1 MVDAVNNNVAE
12 EEVATQEAASAQES
26 SQTEAPAAD
35 LNINDLAAIRSII
48 DVASQRGA
56 FKAAELEAVG
66 KTFNKL
72 NAFLESVTA
81 KKEA

>member
-1 MVDAVNNNVAE
+1 MSEDVKEPVA
-12 EEVATQEAASAQES
+12 QEAAQPAAA
-26 SQTEAPAAD
+26 APAD
-35 LNINDLAAIRSII
+35 LNISDLVALKNII
-48 DVASQRGA
+48 EVASQRGA

-72 NAFLESVTA
+72 NVFLESVA

>member
-1 MVDAVNNNVAE
+1 MSEDVKEPVAP
-12 EEVATQEAASAQES
+12 EAAQQAPQ
-26 SQTEAPAAD
+26 APAAD
-35 LNINDLAAIRSII
+35 LNISDLVALKNII
-48 DVASQRGA
+48 EVASQRGA

-72 NAFLESVTA
+72 NVFLESVA